1 MQKEILKPTGKDV
14 ETLYLAYMYST
25 KLNSTV
31 NASQRRQIFTATLE
45 NCVKTNSTPSSSLF
59 PSAAP

>member
-1 MQKEILKPTGKDV
+1 MLKKILKLTGEDV
-14 ETLYLAYMYST
+14 GTLYLAYKYST

-31 NASQRRQIFTATLE
+31 NASQRRQIFKATLE
-45 NCVKTNSTPSSSLF
+45 TYAKMSSTPSSSLF